1 MKFRYRVCDDRGR
14 PKSGTWEAERKDTV
28 VAGLLDQ
35 NYYIVSLQE
44 LPSAQLPG
52 NLDLNL
58 GSFKK
63 VGSQELVAFTR
74 QLSIM
79 LAAGLPIMRCLRVL
93 EEQAANP
100 RLKQAILQ
108 IQDDIETG
116 SSLGEAFSRQAA
128 IFSGVYISMLKA
140 GETAGTLDM
149 VLNKLSYHLA
159 KEHEF
164 SGKLKSAS
172 IYPIF
177 ISVIAVMV
185 VLLII
190 TVIMPRFV
198 SIFESSGMQLPLP
211 TRVLMDLSAFL
222 HSQGLLL
229 LIGFILITGFMKWF
243 KRTAEG
249 ELVCDTILLH
259 LPIVGRCANRL
270 ALARFARTL
279 GILTRS
285 GINIVQ
291 ALEVVKDVVGNAA
304 ISKVVA
310 EAKGSIMEGD
320 NIAGPLQASGWFDP
334 LATQMIAVGEETG
347 RLDDIL
353 IHLSDYYEGELIS
366 SLDRLTTLIEPTLI
380 FLVAIVIGGVV
391 ISVLYPMFDMINL
404 VGI

>member
-1 MKFRYRVCDDRGR
+1 M
-14 PKSGTWEAERKDTV
+14 
-28 VAGLLDQ
+28 
-35 NYYIVSLQE
+35 
-44 LPSAQLPG
+44 
-52 NLDLNL
+52 
-58 GSFKK
+58 
-63 VGSQELVAFTR
+63 
-74 QLSIM
+74 
-79 LAAGLPIMRCLRVL
+79 
-93 EEQAANP
+93 
-100 RLKQAILQ
+100 
-108 IQDDIETG
+108 
-116 SSLGEAFSRQAA
+116 
-128 IFSGVYISMLKA
+128 
-140 GETAGTLDM
+140 
-149 VLNKLSYHLA
+149 
-159 KEHEF
+159 
-164 SGKLKSAS
+164 
-172 IYPIF
+172 
-177 ISVIAVMV
+177 
-185 VLLII
+185 
-190 TVIMPRFV
+190 
-198 SIFESSGMQLPLP
+198 
-211 TRVLMDLSAFL
+211 
-222 HSQGLLL
+222 
-229 LIGFILITGFMKWF
+229 
-243 KRTAEG
+243 
-249 ELVCDTILLH
+249 
-259 LPIVGRCANRL
+259 GRCANRL